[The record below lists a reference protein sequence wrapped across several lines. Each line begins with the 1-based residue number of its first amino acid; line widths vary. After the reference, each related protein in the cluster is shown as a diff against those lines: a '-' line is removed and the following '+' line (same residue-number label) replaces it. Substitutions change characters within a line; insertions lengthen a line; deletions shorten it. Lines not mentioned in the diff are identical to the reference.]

1 MGVGGEGGGELFAAG
16 GGQSLTGHGISHST
30 LMCCVTDDPFGSLT

>member
-1 MGVGGEGGGELFAAG
+1 MGGEGGGELFAAG
-16 GGQSLTGHGISHST
+16 GGRSLAGRGIGRSA